1 MKKNYIKPEMRVVKL
16 QYRNRLLVGSGGD
29 PYSVTNSPKSVY
41 RGGKET
47 LGDDDL
53 DQIF

>member
-16 QYRNRLLVGSGGD
+16 QNRNRLLVGSD

-41 RGGKET
+41 RGGEET